1 MGTPCVGNAP
11 WSSGVDGEAVS
22 ARLGACAGEQGR
34 NAGRAC
40 SGGPW
45 PEPWATPPGAAERKD
60 GRGGSCWGPAAHPA
74 PAPRRALPAGP
85 RTPCAPRA
93 PAPPRQPSA
102 DPSTLATCLLRTGRE
117 STELAG
123 CRRRH
128 VGSPVGRGVGGGE
141 RHARGRTS
149 LTCPQRRERV
159 SVRVGSTTRRGD
171 RGSWGSCRHAVPAR
185 PAVRLGRPQP
195 RDPAVRN
202 PKPAPEPG
210 RTRTFAPWPPR
221 C

>member
-1 MGTPCVGNAP
+1 MRRKRPLVIRSRWRGCERA
-11 WSSGVDGEAVS
+11 SGRVRRRAGQKCG
-22 ARLGACAGEQGR
+22 ARIQCGALARALGDPTGSGGAQGR
-34 NAGRAC
+34 PGRVLLGTRCPPRASPPTRASGRAPR
-40 SGGPW
+40 S
-45 PEPWATPPGAAERKD
+45 
-60 GRGGSCWGPAAHPA
+60 PA
-74 PAPRRALPAGP
+74 PL
-85 RTPCAPRA
+85 
-93 PAPPRQPSA
+93 APPRQPSA

-128 VGSPVGRGVGGGE
+128 VGSPAGRGVGGGE

-185 PAVRLGRPQP
+185 PAVRSGRPQP

>member
-1 MGTPCVGNAP
+1 MRRKRPLVIRSRWRGCERA
-11 WSSGVDGEAVS
+11 SGRLRRRAGQKCG
-22 ARLGACAGEQGR
+22 ARIQCGALARALGDPTGSGGAQGR
-34 NAGRAC
+34 PGRVLLGTRCPPRASPPTRAPGRAPR
-40 SGGPW
+40 S
-45 PEPWATPPGAAERKD
+45 
-60 GRGGSCWGPAAHPA
+60 PA
-74 PAPRRALPAGP
+74 PL
-85 RTPCAPRA
+85 
-93 PAPPRQPSA
+93 APPRQPSA
-102 DPSTLATCLLRTGRE
+102 APSTLATCLLRTGRE

-128 VGSPVGRGVGGGE
+128 VGSPAGRGVGGGE
-141 RHARGRTS
+141 RHAWGRTS

-171 RGSWGSCRHAVPAR
+171 RGSWGSWRHAVPAR
-185 PAVRLGRPQP
+185 PAVRPGRPQP